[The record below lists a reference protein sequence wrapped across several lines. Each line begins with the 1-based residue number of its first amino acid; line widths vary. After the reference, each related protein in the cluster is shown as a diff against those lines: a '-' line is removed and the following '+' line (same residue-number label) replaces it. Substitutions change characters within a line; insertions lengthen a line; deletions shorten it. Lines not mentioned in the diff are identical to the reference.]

1 MKLFIILCTVTII
14 GTGKISKQDFKND
27 TLEKTKVSLNN
38 NGTIGQNRFKSLT
51 LTGFDEGTDSSSRES
66 NSVKTTG
73 KNPGGTKPRYPCRQL
88 RLRAAKSWSTG
99 PLLMPRATWQP
110 DIPTRNRVK
119 KLNGADE
126 KNRYIFSCTNNSC
139 NFHIRMNIAIPPTD
153 RENDHSETS
162 LEETVSSTEETMSSK
177 EENQNQEVADD
188 DCEDGDE
195 AVLEPQKHDR
205 VTIVLKKRCIP
216 RRGNTTSEDETG
228 QKMV

>member
-1 MKLFIILCTVTII
+1 M
-14 GTGKISKQDFKND
+14 
-27 TLEKTKVSLNN
+27 
-38 NGTIGQNRFKSLT
+38 RALT
-51 LTGFDEGTDSSSRES
+51 LLQENPIVLRQRERTLAER
-66 NSVKTTG
+66 NLDTPVA
-73 KNPGGTKPRYPCRQL
+73 NL
-88 RLRAAKSWSTG
+88 EFLRAVKSWSTG
-99 PLLMPRATWQP
+99 PLLMPRTTWQP

-153 RENDHSETS
+153 RENVSRNFLFYQLMDHSETS
-162 LEETVSSTEETMSSK
+162 LEETVFSTEETVSSK

-195 AVLEPQKHDR
+195 AVL
-205 VTIVLKKRCIP
+205 
-216 RRGNTTSEDETG
+216 DETG

>member
-66 NSVKTTG
+66 NSVK
-73 KNPGGTKPRYPCRQL
+73 
-88 RLRAAKSWSTG
+88 LRAAKSWSTG